1 MLAVRSPGRTGS
13 DTVAPAPVVM
23 LASRRYDVTRR
34 TAAIVAATMCA
45 AILVG
50 CAAGI
55 DGDDDHRGAFLGGI
69 ATPTPEATIT
79 PSPDSWVNAPTERG
93 YRIVVISADDD
104 PPTTTVLAAVDAWAD
119 EHDADVTVLTAADDD
134 QVEERIDEAVAAA
147 PDLVIGA
154 GAGVVDVFALLAPQ
168 HLAQQFLVLG
178 AQLPEPT
185 ENSTAVIW
193 KGASFR
199 GSGISTADDTD
210 PSSVTPER
218 AADAIAAGLA
228 SIQWGLTGIVVSL
241 P

>member
-1 MLAVRSPGRTGS
+1 MLT
-13 DTVAPAPVVM
+13 
-23 LASRRYDVTRR
+23 SRRYDVTRR
-34 TAAIVAATMCA
+34 IAAIVAAAMCA
-45 AILVG
+45 AVLAG

-55 DGDDDHRGAFLGGI
+55 DGDDDHRGAFLGGV

-79 PSPDSWVNAPTERG
+79 PSPDSWVHAPTDPG
-93 YRIVVISADDD
+93 YRITVISADDD
-104 PPTTTVLAAVDAWAD
+104 PATTTVTAAVAAWAE
-119 EHDADVTVLTAADDD
+119 EHDADVAYLAAADDD
-134 QVEERIDEAVAAA
+134 QVEARIDEAVADA

-154 GAGVVDVFALLAPQ
+154 GPGVVDVFALLAPQ
-168 HLAQQFLVLG
+168 HLAQQFLVVG

-193 KGASFR
+193 KGATFR

-218 AADAIAAGLA
+218 ASDAIAAGLA
-228 SIQWGLTGIVVSL
+228 SIQWGLTGIVVAL